1 MRTATLAALSGATLA
16 LAAGLSGA
24 ASAQGTAPAEERCL
38 AIMKI
43 VSGVVTD
50 YTGQISTDLIADLQK
65 KIGEDGK
72 CDGPDQY
79 RIWPNTKDR
88 EALNRIRQLIAVW
101 DACKKDPAH
110 EGCKE
115 TGGR

>member
-1 MRTATLAALSGATLA
+1 MHRATLAALRGTALA
-16 LAAGLSGA
+16 LATGLGGA
-24 ASAQGTAPAEERCL
+24 LEAQETSPAEERCR
-38 AIMKI
+38 AVMKI

-50 YTGQISTDLIADLQK
+50 YTGQISADLIADLQR

-72 CDGPDQY
+72 CNGPDQY

-88 EALNRIRQLIAVW
+88 EALNRIGQLIRVW
-101 DACKKDPAH
+101 DACKKDPVH

-115 TGGR
+115 TGGQ